1 MHQIKIG
8 LEPND
13 LLLTLILEI
22 YLYIL
27 VWDVSLQS
35 LPEKASV
42 ISINLAV
49 QKIIKQADSEK
60 IVKSTEREGCAWV
73 KTSGSW
79 CNIKCRE
86 GKVQALMG

>member
-1 MHQIKIG
+1 M
-8 LEPND
+8 
-13 LLLTLILEI
+13 
-22 YLYIL
+22 
-27 VWDVSLQS
+27 WDVSLQS

-49 QKIIKQADSEK
+49 QEIIKQTDSEK
-60 IVKSTEREGCAWV
+60 VVKSTEREGCAWV
-73 KTSGSW
+73 KTSGSR